1 MISGCSFYI
10 GRYSPKLYPLVVSE
24 MQAMLRV
31 VLLVVLFFR
40 TEICAAAPVSEL
52 HRAFEAIEAQ
62 DWTDAFKIA
71 KSSGPLAEDIVLWHY
86 LRQGEGS
93 FQQTARFL
101 HQHPDWP
108 GLKLL
113 RKQSEAAF
121 ARANP
126 ADVAAFFETTPPQ
139 TGTGA
144 LIYAKALT
152 NLGRSQS
159 AQKTLVTAWRTLR
172 LSAEEEM
179 TFMARHRT
187 LLKPH
192 HNARLDWA
200 LWQGWRGNAK
210 SMLAYVSKDAQ
221 NLGKARLG
229 LMTNARGVDGLIAAV
244 AGTLKNDPGLAHA
257 RFAWRL
263 RKGLTDRAI
272 TLLIEHSRSK
282 KTLGHPEKWAQQ
294 RHVLVRELMGR
305 KKYRQAYNLASSHHL
320 DKGAQFATL
329 EWLSGFLAL
338 RRLKQPDLAI
348 RHFTKLKNTVET
360 PISLG
365 RAGYWLGR
373 AYSATGDRA
382 SAKLA
387 YSFAAQHQSSF
398 YGLLAAEK
406 AGSRFDK
413 TLAGRTQFPNWVT
426 ASFTKSSVFK
436 AGLLLLTAE
445 QPDLAERF
453 LTHMSE
459 SLNADELG
467 QLGTLLAE
475 LRDPHLQVMVGK
487 RAAQYG
493 HIIAAPYYALHPL
506 INTSHPVA
514 AELMLAIARRESEF
528 NPTLVS
534 GAGARG
540 LMQILPG
547 TAKET
552 AKEIKIKYNV
562 KRLLTDWKY
571 NATIGGAYLA
581 KLSRR
586 FDGNPVLIAAAYNAG
601 PSRTKAWIKK
611 QGDPRKKS
619 VDVIDWIETIP
630 YAETRNYIMRVTESL
645 PIYRARLG
653 RKVLPVSF
661 SKELAGGGLLPLSQ

>member
-1 MISGCSFYI
+1 MV
-10 GRYSPKLYPLVVSE
+10 YPLVVSE

-31 VLLVVLFFR
+31 LVLIVLIFR
-40 TEICAAAPVSEL
+40 TEICVAKAVPEL
-52 HRAFEAIEAQ
+52 RRAFEAIETQ
-62 DWTDAFKIA
+62 DWTDALDIA
-71 KSSGPLAEDIVLWHY
+71 KSNGPLAEDLVLWHY
-86 LRQGEGS
+86 LRQGKGS
-93 FQQTARFL
+93 FQQTARFV

-113 RKQSEAAF
+113 RKQSEPAF

-126 ADVAAFFETTPPQ
+126 ADVAAFFEVVPPQ

-152 NLGRSQS
+152 SLKRDQS
-159 AQKTLVTAWRTLR
+159 ARKVVVTAWRTLR
-172 LSAEEEM
+172 LSANEELS
-179 TFMARHRT
+179 FMARHKN
-187 LLKPH
+187 LLRPH
-192 HNARLDWA
+192 HNARLDWT

-229 LMTNARGVDGLIAAV
+229 LMTNARGVDGLIAAISSN
-244 AGTLKNDPGLAHA
+244 LKNDPGLAHA
-257 RFAWRL
+257 RFSWRL

-272 TLLIEHSRSK
+272 TLLTEHSRAH
-282 KTLGHPEKWAQQ
+282 KTLGQPAKWAKQ
-294 RHVLVRELMGR
+294 RQILVRDLMGR
-305 KKYRQAYNLASSHHL
+305 KKYRQAYSLASSHHL
-320 DKGAQFATL
+320 TGGAQFATL
-329 EWLSGFLAL
+329 EWLSGFIAL

-348 RHFTKLKNTVET
+348 RHFTKLKNAVET

-373 AYSATGDRA
+373 AYSAAGDK
-382 SAKLA
+382 SAAKVA

-406 AGSRFDK
+406 AGLRFDQ
-413 TLAGRTQFPNWVT
+413 TLAGSAQFPNWIN
-426 ASFTKSSVFK
+426 ANFTKKSVFS
-436 AGLLLLTAE
+436 ASLLLLTAE

-453 LTHMSE
+453 LTHMAE
-459 SLNADELG
+459 TLNPVELG

-487 RAAQYG
+487 RAAQFG
-493 HIIAAPYYALHPL
+493 KIVAAPYFALHPL
-506 INTSHPVA
+506 INTPHPVA

-528 NPTLVS
+528 NPSLIS

-552 AKEIKIKYNV
+552 AKEIKIKYDK

-571 NATIGGAYLA
+571 NATLGGAYLA

-601 PSRTKAWIKK
+601 PSRAKSWIKK
-611 QGDPRKKS
+611 RGDPRKKS
-619 VDVIDWIETIP
+619 VDVIDWIEMIP

-653 RKVLPVSF
+653 RKALPATF
-661 SKELAGGGLLPLSQ
+661 SKELAGAGLLPLPQ

>member
-1 MISGCSFYI
+1 M
-10 GRYSPKLYPLVVSE
+10 
-24 MQAMLRV
+24 
-31 VLLVVLFFR
+31 
-40 TEICAAAPVSEL
+40 
-52 HRAFEAIEAQ
+52 
-62 DWTDAFKIA
+62 
-71 KSSGPLAEDIVLWHY
+71 
-86 LRQGEGS
+86 
-93 FQQTARFL
+93 
-101 HQHPDWP
+101 
-108 GLKLL
+108 
-113 RKQSEAAF
+113 
-121 ARANP
+121 
-126 ADVAAFFETTPPQ
+126 
-139 TGTGA
+139 
-144 LIYAKALT
+144 
-152 NLGRSQS
+152 
-159 AQKTLVTAWRTLR
+159 
-172 LSAEEEM
+172 
-179 TFMARHRT
+179 
-187 LLKPH
+187 
-192 HNARLDWA
+192 
-200 LWQGWRGNAK
+200 
-210 SMLAYVSKDAQ
+210 
-221 NLGKARLG
+221 
-229 LMTNARGVDGLIAAV
+229 
-244 AGTLKNDPGLAHA
+244 
-257 RFAWRL
+257 
-263 RKGLTDRAI
+263 
-272 TLLIEHSRSK
+272 
-282 KTLGHPEKWAQQ
+282 
-294 RHVLVRELMGR
+294 
-305 KKYRQAYNLASSHHL
+305 
-320 DKGAQFATL
+320 
-329 EWLSGFLAL
+329 
-338 RRLKQPDLAI
+338 
-348 RHFTKLKNTVET
+348 
-360 PISLG
+360 
-365 RAGYWLGR
+365 
-373 AYSATGDRA
+373 
-382 SAKLA
+382 
-387 YSFAAQHQSSF
+387 
-398 YGLLAAEK
+398 
-406 AGSRFDK
+406 
-413 TLAGRTQFPNWVT
+413 
-426 ASFTKSSVFK
+426 FK

-487 RAAQYG
+487 RAAQYS

-552 AKEIKIKYNV
+552 AKEIKIKYDV

>member
-1 MISGCSFYI
+1 
-10 GRYSPKLYPLVVSE
+10 
-24 MQAMLRV
+24 MLRV
-31 VLLVVLFFR
+31 LLFMALLFR
-40 TEICAAAPVSEL
+40 TEICVAENVPEL
-52 HRAFEAIEAQ
+52 RRAFEALEAQ
-62 DWTDAFKIA
+62 DWTAAFEIA
-71 KSSGPLAEDIVLWHY
+71 KSNGPLAEDLVLWHY

-113 RKQSEAAF
+113 RKQSEASF
-121 ARANP
+121 ADANP
-126 ADVAAFFETTPPQ
+126 ADIAAFFENTSPQ

-144 LIYAKALT
+144 LIYAKALAS
-152 NLGRSQS
+152 LGRDQS
-159 AQKTLVTAWRTLR
+159 AQKSIATAWRTLR
-172 LSAEEEM
+172 LSADEEM
-179 TFMARHRT
+179 TFIARHRK

-192 HNARLDWA
+192 HNARLDWT

-221 NLGKARLG
+221 NLAKARLG
-229 LMTNARGVDGLIAAV
+229 LMTNAQGVDGLIAAV
-244 AGTLKNDPGLAHA
+244 PQTLTKSPGLAHA
-257 RFAWRL
+257 RFSWRL

-282 KTLGHPEKWAQQ
+282 KKLGQPEKWAKQ
-294 RHVLVRELMGR
+294 RQIMVRELMGR
-305 KKYRQAYNLASSHHL
+305 KKYRQAYSLASTHHL

-329 EWLSGFLAL
+329 EWLSGFIAL

-373 AYSATGDRA
+373 AHSASGDKA
-382 SAKLA
+382 SAKIA
-387 YSFAAQHQSSF
+387 YTFAAQHQSSF

-406 AGSRFDK
+406 VGIRFDK
-413 TLAGRTQFPNWVT
+413 TLAGREQFPNWVN
-426 ASFTKSSVFK
+426 ASFTKKSVFS
-436 AGLLLLTAE
+436 ASLLLLTAE

-453 LTHMSE
+453 LTHLSE
-459 SLNADELG
+459 SLDPNALG

-487 RAAQYG
+487 RAAQHG
-493 HIIAAPYYALHPL
+493 NIIAAPYYALHPL
-506 INTSHPVA
+506 INTPHPVA

-586 FDGNPVLIAAAYNAG
+586 FGGNPVLIAAAYNAG
-601 PSRTKAWIKK
+601 PSRAKAWIKK

-619 VDVIDWIETIP
+619 VDVIDWIEIIP

-653 RKVLPVSF
+653 RQVLPVSF
-661 SKELAGGGLLPLSQ
+661 SKELTGAGLLPLSQ

>member
-1 MISGCSFYI
+1 M
-10 GRYSPKLYPLVVSE
+10 
-24 MQAMLRV
+24 
-31 VLLVVLFFR
+31 
-40 TEICAAAPVSEL
+40 
-52 HRAFEAIEAQ
+52 
-62 DWTDAFKIA
+62 
-71 KSSGPLAEDIVLWHY
+71 
-86 LRQGEGS
+86 
-93 FQQTARFL
+93 
-101 HQHPDWP
+101 
-108 GLKLL
+108 
-113 RKQSEAAF
+113 
-121 ARANP
+121 
-126 ADVAAFFETTPPQ
+126 
-139 TGTGA
+139 
-144 LIYAKALT
+144 
-152 NLGRSQS
+152 
-159 AQKTLVTAWRTLR
+159 
-172 LSAEEEM
+172 
-179 TFMARHRT
+179 
-187 LLKPH
+187 
-192 HNARLDWA
+192 
-200 LWQGWRGNAK
+200 
-210 SMLAYVSKDAQ
+210 
-221 NLGKARLG
+221 
-229 LMTNARGVDGLIAAV
+229 
-244 AGTLKNDPGLAHA
+244 
-257 RFAWRL
+257 
-263 RKGLTDRAI
+263 
-272 TLLIEHSRSK
+272 
-282 KTLGHPEKWAQQ
+282 
-294 RHVLVRELMGR
+294 
-305 KKYRQAYNLASSHHL
+305 
-320 DKGAQFATL
+320 
-329 EWLSGFLAL
+329 
-338 RRLKQPDLAI
+338 
-348 RHFTKLKNTVET
+348 ET

-413 TLAGRTQFPNWVT
+413 TLVGRKQFPNWVT

-459 SLNADELG
+459 SLNPDELG

-586 FDGNPVLIAAAYNAG
+586 FDGNPVLVSAAYNAG
-601 PSRTKAWIKK
+601 PNRVDSWIKK
-611 QGDPRKKS
+611 LGDPRAPEADI
-619 VDVIDWIETIP
+619 VEWIEMIP
-630 YAETRNYIMRVTESL
+630 YVETRNYVMRVAESL
-645 PIYRARLG
+645 TNYRARLG
-653 RKVLPVSF
+653 KPAAPQPF
-661 SKELAGGGLLPLSQ
+661 SAQLKRPMAQSLAPKGE